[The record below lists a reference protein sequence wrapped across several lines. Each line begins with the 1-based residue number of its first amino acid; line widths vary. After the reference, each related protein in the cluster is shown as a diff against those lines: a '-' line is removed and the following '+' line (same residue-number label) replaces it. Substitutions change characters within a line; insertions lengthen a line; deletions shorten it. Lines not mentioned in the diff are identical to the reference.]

1 MKKVLYVTTVS
12 RTINAFLVP
21 HIEMLLKEGYEV
33 QCACSIDKTVNK
45 GLLEKGVKIYDIP
58 FSRNPLGLGN
68 IKAFKELVNI
78 QKRENFD
85 IVHVHTPI
93 ASIYGRLLKL
103 RFKKL
108 KTIYTAHGYHFLK
121 GGSKLGWIM
130 YYPIEKIMAKLTDT
144 TININ
149 SEDYEITKNKLKP
162 KNCYLLNG
170 VGLDLNQY
178 KKLSKEE
185 IVNKKKELGLKENDF
200 VVLMIAELNE
210 NKNQIQLIKAMEVLK
225 DKYPEIKAICV
236 GEGDKLLELEEE
248 VKNRGLKDKV
258 TFLGFRNDI
267 NELINICNI
276 GVLLS
281 YREGLPRN
289 LMELMACGKK
299 VIATNIRGCRDIVV
313 DETVGEIVE
322 VGDYEATAKAIENQ
336 YLYGDNQF
344 IISKEI
350 EKYDVNTI
358 NEGLRLIYKEL
369 EEGGYYHKEGYAYSA
384 NE

>member
-33 QCACSIDKTVNK
+33 QCACSIDKPVNK
-45 GLLEKGVKIYDIP
+45 GLLEKGVKIYGIP

-103 RFKKL
+103 RFKHL

-149 SEDYEITKNKLKP
+149 SEDYEITKNKFGIESYDAMRKFAVSCKSYIP
-162 KNCYLLNG
+162 N
-170 VGLDLNQY
+170 
-178 KKLSKEE
+178 
-185 IVNKKKELGLKENDF
+185 
-200 VVLMIAELNE
+200 VVF
-210 NKNQIQLIKAMEVLK
+210 
-225 DKYPEIKAICV
+225 
-236 GEGDKLLELEEE
+236 
-248 VKNRGLKDKV
+248 
-258 TFLGFRNDI
+258 T
-267 NELINICNI
+267 
-276 GVLLS
+276 
-281 YREGLPRN
+281 
-289 LMELMACGKK
+289 
-299 VIATNIRGCRDIVV
+299 VV
-313 DETVGEIVE
+313 DCIGK
-322 VGDYEATAKAIENQ
+322 DAIEA
-336 YLYGDNQF
+336 
-344 IISKEI
+344 S
-350 EKYDVNTI
+350 EKICDDLGIT
-358 NEGLRLIYKEL
+358 LRVRPFE
-369 EEGGYYHKEGYAYSA
+369 
-384 NE
+384 